1 MLIRLL
7 FATPEAEFLKL
18 LDSVIET
25 ALELTPLEVTTA
37 AVNAR
42 PALLQRIAAGDDDVI
57 VLDWSLVGAATPDL
71 VREILQ
77 RNSQLRVVALLPEIQ
92 RQYRQQVW
100 SAGACSSIPK
110 EHIDQE
116 WLSSILCVMHRAME
130 REARLRA
137 AYAAGDPLPI
147 LCGGPCCVTEE
158 ADRKSVV

>member
-1 MLIRLL
+1 MHLRLL

-18 LDSVIET
+18 LDSIVHS
-25 ALELTPLEVTTA
+25 ARELAPIQMAAA
-37 AVNAR
+37 AVTAR
-42 PALLQRIAAGDDDVI
+42 QALFQRVDAGLDDVV
-57 VLDWSLVGAATPDL
+57 VLDWSLAGAATPDL
-71 VREILQ
+71 VRELLQ
-77 RNSQLRVVALLPEIQ
+77 RNPQLRVVALLPETQ

-137 AYAAGDPLPI
+137 AYAAGEPLPP
-147 LCGGPCCVTEE
+147 LGGTACCVTDTTT
-158 ADRKSVV
+158 A

>member
-7 FATPEAEFLKL
+7 FATPEAPFRKL

-37 AVNAR
+37 AVEAKQ
-42 PALLQRIAAGDDDVI
+42 LLMQRVDAYADDVI
-57 VLDWSLVGAATPDL
+57 VLDWSLAGPGTPEL
-71 VREILQ
+71 VREMLG
-77 RNSQLRVVALLPEIQ
+77 RNPQLRVVALLPEIQ

-137 AYAAGDPLPI
+137 AFAAGQPQPVL
-147 LCGGPCCVTEE
+147 GGELCCVTG
-158 ADRKSVV
+158 AAA

>member
-7 FATPEAEFLKL
+7 FATPEASFRKL

-25 ALELTPLEVTTA
+25 ALELTPLAVTTA
-37 AVNAR
+37 AVAAR
-42 PALLQRIAAGDDDVI
+42 PALLQRVEAGADDVI
-57 VLDWSLVGAATPDL
+57 VLDWSLAGPGTPDL
-71 VREILQ
+71 VREILR
-77 RNSQLRVVALLPEIQ
+77 RNGQLRVVALLPEIQ

-100 SAGACSSIPK
+100 AAGACSSIPK

-137 AYAAGDPLPI
+137 AWAAGEPLPQ
-147 LCGGPCCVTEE
+147 LPGGPCCVTTAEPG
-158 ADRKSVV
+158 D

>member
-116 WLSSILCVMHRAME
+116 WLSSILCVMYRAMQ
-130 REARLRA
+130 RELRLRA
-137 AYAAGDPLPI
+137 AVAAGEPLPA
-147 LCGGPCCVTEE
+147 LNGVNCG
-158 ADRKSVV
+158 AMM

>member
-100 SAGACSSIPK
+100 SAGACSRIPT
-110 EHIDQE
+110 EHIN
-116 WLSSILCVMHRAME
+116 
-130 REARLRA
+130 
-137 AYAAGDPLPI
+137 
-147 LCGGPCCVTEE
+147 T
-158 ADRKSVV
+158 